1 MVITVLAGRG
11 DLVGKTS
18 LVARFSQSEGFEIL
32 LGVEGFDEPQ
42 CSGNFRFRG
51 TAHMA

>member
-1 MVITVLAGRG
+1 MLLTFSAR
-11 DLVGKTS
+11 